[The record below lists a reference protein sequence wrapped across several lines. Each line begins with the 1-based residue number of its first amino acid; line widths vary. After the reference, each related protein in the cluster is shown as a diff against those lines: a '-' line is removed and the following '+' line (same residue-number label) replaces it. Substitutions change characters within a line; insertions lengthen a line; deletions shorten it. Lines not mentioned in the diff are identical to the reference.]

1 MSSFRDTSKKKKKK
15 KEKKKKDG
23 KKKKKSSHKNKSLID
38 EDDDNNSKSNKRKK
52 EIEDALK
59 EFTNPNELVDPDAF
73 DADFQDGTNA
83 SANTPN
89 SKYDSS
95 NIDNSE
101 FGPSGRL
108 NLRGGID
115 MDDDEKYSG
124 KAITRKEL
132 VKNNLGQNNEGGD
145 DDEDDEKTR
154 KKIENA
160 YMQRAATIEF
170 DEQNDMI
177 SSSSSSDDDDDE
189 YISNNNNKNDNTDQY
204 DDGSSNIANELKRIE
219 AEDKR
224 ALMKLSASREDDIVR
239 AKHTKNQMALYDDFL
254 RLRISMQSLVSSA
267 NRFPQP
273 DIYPLYKQKIL
284 KNKNTNANFDTTLN
298 DVMETMSSLLNIQ
311 STLISRNNN
320 VEKNLKK
327 NNKKRMRKQGN
338 ADDGSSSS
346 SSNSSSDDDDDDDS
360 NNVNNEIDRMWKTI
374 NETNQDIFN
383 HDREII
389 DNWDEKIR
397 LQSSASHKALKAVN
411 RTVISQIDA
420 LMADK
425 DKIIQRTRTHSV
437 PVKVIGKN
445 DDNND
450 NSDNILQDDQVYD
463 DNDFY
468 QMQLKEF
475 ISSSSINDVERSRLE
490 TKVSFKLKKTKRT
503 VDTKASKG
511 RRLKFTPHSKLL
523 NFMAPQPQEECMIDA
538 EGLIGSLFEKT
549 PGGGGGE

>member
-132 VKNNLGQNNEGGD
+132 VKNNLGQNNEGED

-170 DEQNDMI
+170 DEQNDI
-177 SSSSSSDDDDDE
+177 
-189 YISNNNNKNDNTDQY
+189 NHQ
-204 DDGSSNIANELKRIE
+204 RI
-219 AEDKR
+219 
-224 ALMKLSASREDDIVR
+224 
-239 AKHTKNQMALYDDFL
+239 
-254 RLRISMQSLVSSA
+254 
-267 NRFPQP
+267 
-273 DIYPLYKQKIL
+273 
-284 KNKNTNANFDTTLN
+284 
-298 DVMETMSSLLNIQ
+298 
-311 STLISRNNN
+311 
-320 VEKNLKK
+320 
-327 NNKKRMRKQGN
+327 
-338 ADDGSSSS
+338 
-346 SSNSSSDDDDDDDS
+346 
-360 NNVNNEIDRMWKTI
+360 
-374 NETNQDIFN
+374 
-383 HDREII
+383 
-389 DNWDEKIR
+389 
-397 LQSSASHKALKAVN
+397 
-411 RTVISQIDA
+411 
-420 LMADK
+420 
-425 DKIIQRTRTHSV
+425 
-437 PVKVIGKN
+437 
-445 DDNND
+445 
-450 NSDNILQDDQVYD
+450 
-463 DNDFY
+463 
-468 QMQLKEF
+468 
-475 ISSSSINDVERSRLE
+475 
-490 TKVSFKLKKTKRT
+490 
-503 VDTKASKG
+503 
-511 RRLKFTPHSKLL
+511 
-523 NFMAPQPQEECMIDA
+523 
-538 EGLIGSLFEKT
+538 
-549 PGGGGGE
+549 